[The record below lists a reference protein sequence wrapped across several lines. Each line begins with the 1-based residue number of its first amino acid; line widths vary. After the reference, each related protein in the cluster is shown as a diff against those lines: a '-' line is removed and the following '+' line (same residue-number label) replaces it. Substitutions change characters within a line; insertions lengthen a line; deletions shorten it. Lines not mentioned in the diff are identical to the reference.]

1 MTRINSASPVRR
13 ETDALYRGRTLVVE
27 LHPAFVS
34 LKEKGKRTR
43 VTVSYPAIYELAWKL
58 LARAEAAE
66 KKSKGGKR

>member
-13 ETDALYRGRTLVVE
+13 ETDAMYRGRTLVVE

-66 KKSKGGKR
+66 KKGKKR